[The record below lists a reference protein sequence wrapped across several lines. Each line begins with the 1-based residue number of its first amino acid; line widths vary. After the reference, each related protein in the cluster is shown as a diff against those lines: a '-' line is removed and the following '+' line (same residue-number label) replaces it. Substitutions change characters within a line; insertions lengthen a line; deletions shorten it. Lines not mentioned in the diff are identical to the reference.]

1 MEGYGYVP
9 HGLNERLR
17 KERKKYGAGKPI
29 LLDVD
34 LVRKFAR
41 KYYFKERRRG
51 L

>member
-17 KERKKYGAGKPI
+17 KERKKYGAGNPI
-29 LLDVD
+29 LDVD
-34 LVRKFAR
+34 LVKKLAR
-41 KYYFKERRRG
+41 KYYFKERRRS